1 MTWNNN
7 VYKTIWKNGIKEYN
21 KKYICCFFTI
31 WNLKNTIT
39 YKCGRVVVSCT
50 SAYFAISKLIVLFSH
65 SFHVPCIILLTF
77 ISTLYVPCFPF
88 FLIDHNRNQVLLIKE
103 SSFFWRSKI
112 YFCSFRLFKNG
123 HIRNV
128 VSTLIN
134 VVKLNDENNNIG
146 LTLSNVVNINVEIDN
161 IDLTL

>member
-146 LTLSNVVNINVEIDN
+146 LTLSNVVNINVEIDS